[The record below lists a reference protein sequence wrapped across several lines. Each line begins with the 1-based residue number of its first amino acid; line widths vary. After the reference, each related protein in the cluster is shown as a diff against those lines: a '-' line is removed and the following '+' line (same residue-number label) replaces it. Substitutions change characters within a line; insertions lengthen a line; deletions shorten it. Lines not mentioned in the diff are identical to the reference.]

1 MYEQI
6 KPNIHHSFSGSL
18 SRISYWERSVEF
30 MQPRGQILLD
40 IWPVSVS
47 MSVFMTPDYLL
58 RGESHVD
65 PSAL

>member
-1 MYEQI
+1 
-6 KPNIHHSFSGSL
+6 
-18 SRISYWERSVEF
+18 

-47 MSVFMTPDYLL
+47 MSVFMTVDYLL

-65 PSAL
+65 PSALKFSVYCSKQGTSM